1 MQIRK
6 AAAIFILTFF
16 SLLSMSMDIDTSN
29 VSMTDSLIND
39 MIDKIENGRYG
50 KHEFNSVLI
59 QINGKLI
66 CEEYFN
72 GYSRDAIHFTASVQK
87 SILSIMIGIAI
98 DKGFIRDEYQ
108 KILDYF
114 PEFSDIK
121 NLDDRKRAL
130 TIKDLLI
137 CSAGFQWTDET
148 DFNKLTNSDSKDW
161 IKSILDLPMTDNP
174 GKTFNYSTAMRVIL
188 SGIIKKTTGMN
199 TLEFGEKYLFEPLD
213 IDKFEWLLSPPNDIP
228 KGGDWVSFRPIDLLK
243 FGQLY
248 LNNGIYENDTIVSKE
263 WIRKSTTNQI
273 KVSEQDNYGYQWWV
287 FGNEYPAQR
296 LLNVKDGF
304 HAKGAGG
311 QFIWVIPHL
320 KLVVVTTGRKN
331 GLPDYS
337 EGLLWDSILPIVK
350 EYIDDNE

>member
-1 MQIRK
+1 
-6 AAAIFILTFF
+6 
-16 SLLSMSMDIDTSN
+16 
-29 VSMTDSLIND
+29 
-39 MIDKIENGRYG
+39 
-50 KHEFNSVLI
+50 
-59 QINGKLI
+59 
-66 CEEYFN
+66 
-72 GYSRDAIHFTASVQK
+72 
-87 SILSIMIGIAI
+87 MIGIAI

-213 IDKFEWLLSPPNDIP
+213 IDKFEWLLSMIYP
-228 KGGDWVSFRPIDLLK
+228 KVEIGW
-243 FGQLY
+243 
-248 LNNGIYENDTIVSKE
+248 
-263 WIRKSTTNQI
+263 
-273 KVSEQDNYGYQWWV
+273 
-287 FGNEYPAQR
+287 
-296 LLNVKDGF
+296 
-304 HAKGAGG
+304 
-311 QFIWVIPHL
+311 HL
-320 KLVVVTTGRKN
+320 DPLT
-331 GLPDYS
+331 Y
-337 EGLLWDSILPIVK
+337 
-350 EYIDDNE
+350 